1 MDYKVIW
8 SDMAIEDLRSI
19 FDHLS
24 EHQPQAA
31 TGVLTKIIERVETLD
46 RFPSAG
52 DVYRKQGPIRQVFSG
67 VYRIFYHVDE
77 GQKRVEILAV
87 RHGSRR
93 NPRLPR
99 V

>member
-19 FDHLS
+19 FDDLS

>member
-1 MDYKVIW
+1 MDYKVVW
-8 SDMAIEDLRSI
+8 SDLALEDLQLI
-19 FDHLS
+19 LHHLS

-31 TGVLTKIIERVETLD
+31 LGVVTKIIERVETLE

-67 VYRIFYHVDE
+67 VYRIFYCIDEALRRVD
-77 GQKRVEILAV
+77 VLAV

-93 NPRLPR
+93 NPKLPR
-99 V
+99 I